1 MSVAQTMSPT
11 GAAAAPTHAASVPSS
26 RWLGS
31 LTGRIGAALLGLI
44 LAACVASLPWSAGQV
59 KSRGGSVPRYA
70 AGNLDCALLA
80 PGAVPPISASA
91 TPATAGNAPAAGAAS
106 DPAAYVPTTLLGT
119 DRLGRDMLA
128 RVLAGGSV
136 SMLVGISAATIAVVV
151 GTLWGAASG
160 WLGGRADALLMRTVD
175 VLYGLPS
182 MLLVVL
188 LAVAVDG
195 ALMRLGIERTGA
207 GSQAINVAVLVI
219 AIGATSWL
227 TVARVVRG
235 QVLSLRAQPFME
247 AARAAGIG
255 PWRQFSRHLLPNLVG
270 PITVYAALAVPA
282 AILSE
287 SFLSFLG
294 LGIREPLPSWGN
306 LAASGLNEVNTVRS
320 RWWLPLWPCVLVAVA
335 LLSLNFVADAMRD
348 RFDPM
353 ATRGRARA

>member
-1 MSVAQTMSPT
+1 MSVALGMP
-11 GAAAAPTHAASVPSS
+11 
-26 RWLGS
+26 RW
-31 LTGRIGAALLGLI
+31 GRIGAALLALI
-44 LAACVASLPWSAGQV
+44 LVACVASLPWSAGAV

-80 PGAVPPISASA
+80 PGARVPVVAESSAAPAVQGATIASAASAS
-91 TPATAGNAPAAGAAS
+91 PDS
-106 DPAAYVPTTLLGT
+106 AAYVPTTILGT

-136 SMLVGISAATIAVVV
+136 SMLVGLSAAMIAVVV

-160 WLGGRADALLMRTVD
+160 WLGGRTDALLMRTVD

-207 GSQAINVAVLVI
+207 GTQAINVAVLVI

-348 RFDPM
+348 RYDPM

>member
-1 MSVAQTMSPT
+1 M
-11 GAAAAPTHAASVPSS
+11 ASALRRPLNLG
-26 RWLGS
+26 RW
-31 LTGRIGAALLGLI
+31 TGRLGAGI
-44 LAACVASLPWSAGQV
+44 LAFVVLACVASLPWSAGEV
-59 KSRGGSVPRYA
+59 RSRGGSVPRYA
-70 AGNLDCALLA
+70 AGNLDCTLLA
-80 PGAVPPISASA
+80 PGERVE
-91 TPATAGNAPAAGAAS
+91 PAAGE
-106 DPAAYVPTTLLGT
+106 AYVPSTWLGT

-128 RVLAGGSV
+128 RLLAGGSV
-136 SMLVGISAATIAVVV
+136 SMLVGLSAAAIAIVV

-160 WLGGRADALLMRTVD
+160 WMGGRADATLMRTVD

-195 ALMRLGIERTGA
+195 ALVRLGVERTGA
-207 GSQAINVAVLVI
+207 GTQALNVAVLVV

-255 PWRQFSRHLLPNLVG
+255 PWRQFTRHLLPNLVG
-270 PITVYAALAVPA
+270 PVTVYAALAVPA

-320 RWWLPLWPCVLVAVA
+320 RWWLPLWPCVMVAIA
-335 LLSLNFVADAMRD
+335 LLSLNFVADALRD

-353 ATRGRARA
+353 STRGRARA

>member
-1 MSVAQTMSPT
+1 M
-11 GAAAAPTHAASVPSS
+11 ASARERPLNLG
-26 RWLGS
+26 RW
-31 LTGRIGAALLGLI
+31 TGRLGAGALALVVL
-44 LAACVASLPWSAGQV
+44 ACVASLPWSAGDV
-59 KSRGGSVPRYA
+59 RSRGGSVPRYA
-70 AGNLDCALLA
+70 AGNLDCTLLP
-80 PGAVPPISASA
+80 PGADV
-91 TPATAGNAPAAGAAS
+91 APAE
-106 DPAAYVPTTLLGT
+106 AYVPGTWLGT

-136 SMLVGISAATIAVVV
+136 SMLVGLSAAAIAIVV

-160 WLGGRADALLMRTVD
+160 WVGGRTDAALMRTVD

-195 ALMRLGIERTGA
+195 ALQRLGIERTGA
-207 GSQAINVAVLVI
+207 GTQALNVAVLVV

-255 PWRQFSRHLLPNLVG
+255 PWRQFTRHLLPNLVG
-270 PITVYAALAVPA
+270 PVTVYAALAVPA

-320 RWWLPLWPCVLVAVA
+320 RWWLPLWPCVMVAIA
-335 LLSLNFVADAMRD
+335 LLSLNFVADALRD

-353 ATRGRARA
+353 STRGRARA

>member
-1 MSVAQTMSPT
+1 MSVAMAMP
-11 GAAAAPTHAASVPSS
+11 
-26 RWLGS
+26 RW
-31 LTGRIGAALLGLI
+31 GRIGAALLALI
-44 LAACVASLPWSAGQV
+44 LVACVASLPWSAGAV
-59 KSRGGSVPRYA
+59 TSRGGSVPRYA

-80 PGAVPPISASA
+80 PGARV
-91 TPATAGNAPAAGAAS
+91 APH
-106 DPAAYVPTTLLGT
+106 DAAYVPSTILGT

-128 RVLAGGSV
+128 RVLVGGSV
-136 SMLVGISAATIAVVV
+136 SMLVGLSAATIAVVV

-160 WLGGRADALLMRTVD
+160 WLGGRTDALLMRTVD

-207 GSQAINVAVLVI
+207 GTQAINVAVLVI

-247 AARAAGIG
+247 AARAVGIG